1 MIDFH
6 TTKSAHNDR
15 NNSRREAH
23 NGGDSDD
30 EGTAHPGVHACRA
43 Q

>member
-6 TTKSAHNDR
+6 TTKSAHEQQHGQ
-15 NNSRREAH
+15 RRDAYEE
-23 NGGDSDD
+23 GDSDE
-30 EGTAHPGVHACRA
+30 EGGQPGVQACRA